1 MPGARRL
8 LAALLAATVLA
19 AAAAAGCG
27 GADVNRDGAYVD
39 QVNAAQSQFAST
51 VKRLTGRV
59 TADSSPSE
67 DRRTL
72 RSFTKAVDEVV
83 VDLRRI
89 QPPKPVQGLHRELVS
104 DMDAYA
110 GEVHSAASSLTSGNA
125 DKLVASQQRLLR
137 ATTTVSEQINRS
149 IDQINQTLRKS

>member
-1 MPGARRL
+1 MPVARRL
-8 LAALLAATVLA
+8 LVALLAATVLV
-19 AAAAAGCG
+19 AAAGCG
-27 GADVNRDGAYVD
+27 GGNANRDNAYVD

-59 TADSSPSE
+59 TADSSPTQ

-89 QPPKPVQGLHRELVS
+89 QPPTPVRGLHRDLVA

-110 GEVHSAASSLTSGNA
+110 GEVHSAASSVTSGDA

-137 ATTTVSEQINRS
+137 ATTTVSAQINQA
-149 IDQINQTLRKS
+149 IDEINQTLRKS